1 MPTGVAGT
9 LESNDCIITVQ
20 PSEATQIV
28 IHSVV
33 DAFYHEQIEKVIR
46 KTLKEK
52 KMEKVRV
59 VCDDK
64 GALDYAIEARLL
76 TAITRM
82 EADHD

>member
-9 LESNDCIITVQ
+9 LESNDCIITVK
-20 PSEATQIV
+20 PSEEIQIV

-33 DAFYHEQIEKVIR
+33 EAFYRSQIEKVIR
-46 KTLKEK
+46 KTLQKSKRDKILVICE
-52 KMEKVRV
+52 
-59 VCDDK
+59 DK

-76 TAITRM
+76 TAIARM